1 MFINK
6 YSQAHLIL
14 RPRELERTYLLTH
27 VTLRWSTSSTRYSR
41 RSRRSARCTRRM
53 PICADGSTR
62 RSAGPTRCAGTS
74 SPTSSGAIRRDLAR
88 SGSSRRISANIRR
101 SQVRVRRLGCGQL
114 LRRGV
119 VHRRPAHLRVE
130 LVLAGAE
137 CCACCGGGTGARRR
151 RMLRLLLWW
160 NWCSQVPNAALV
172 VVLELVLAGADCCAC
187 CCGGIGA
194 RRRRLL
200 RLLLLWNWC
209 SQAPN
214 ARS

>member
-1 MFINK
+1 MQQLLHLTQARSRRDDAEIARGSRRSRPRSAQAKTHGGWVGSSLIHLGDSNVPNALMFINK

-41 RSRRSARCTRRM
+41 RSRRSARCMQRM

-130 LVLAGAE
+130 LVLAGTD
-137 CCACCGGGTGARRR
+137 G
-151 RMLRLLLWW
+151 
-160 NWCSQVPNAALV
+160 
-172 VVLELVLAGADCCAC
+172 
-187 CCGGIGA
+187 
-194 RRRRLL
+194 
-200 RLLLLWNWC
+200 
-209 SQAPN
+209 
-214 ARS
+214 